1 MQEFRKGEKGISAAV
16 GFVLIVAVVM
26 MGLAVYLKEQMPQ
39 EWKQVEHEAMQEIKD
54 RFLELREA
62 IDELGRGDAITVG
75 IPMGTLAPT
84 AYVSASTNAELHV
97 VTAMSVSD
105 IDEAED
111 NANDFSDWRG
121 YGTYVK
127 EENENW
133 NYTAGDYE
141 NDYLIVS
148 TTEGQRI
155 WTFLKFDLAD
165 SGLYNDDDGEFYD
178 DVEIHSA
185 QLLLYVAS
193 NDLEEEPD
201 EPLEASPPQTVE
213 VWGIENDAW
222 GEGLTWREAQLVH
235 DPAGDWRFENQ
246 DIDGAGEWVSW
257 DVTRFVKDHFER
269 YKGWGRWYQTDWDE
283 EADLEEGKFS
293 SGYDKYDSATAG
305 ISIIDGGEN
314 ITGGGATV
322 EWLTS
327 MVFDA
332 GDTSAFW
339 TAAIWFYSG
348 TAPTVELRFD
358 NDPGMA
364 SPTPW
369 MQGIDVHARF
379 AQYRVDPNGGTFMN
393 ITLLYTCQ
401 ISFVLREPS
410 WGGENDTTSLDTRT
424 AFNSTDNSI
433 AAANDFD
440 PKLRIVYS
448 RSKRMGYTRTSSP
461 PYGYHSIVNFGYIR
475 HRSYN
480 EEFLDYDEA
489 APDLNHV
496 YEGGLVFLER
506 GDGWYKTVLAYPSR
520 FITVTPADGNN
531 VYVTVTRYQIKE
543 SNLGGESVGGSGETT
558 IRVARVQEDWRV
570 RPPASPNAS
579 EVTITVV
586 TDHPSVWRD
595 CLERLAA
602 EANHVLSDYEPGSFY
617 TYGDYVD
624 YDYDSISL
632 TIKGKDLTPGVRD
645 IYYSESVIWLDVT
658 VGYFQGGRT

>member
-1 MQEFRKGEKGISAAV
+1 
-16 GFVLIVAVVM
+16 
-26 MGLAVYLKEQMPQ
+26 
-39 EWKQVEHEAMQEIKD
+39 
-54 RFLELREA
+54 
-62 IDELGRGDAITVG
+62 
-75 IPMGTLAPT
+75 
-84 AYVSASTNAELHV
+84 
-97 VTAMSVSD
+97 
-105 IDEAED
+105 
-111 NANDFSDWRG
+111 
-121 YGTYVK
+121 
-127 EENENW
+127 
-133 NYTAGDYE
+133 
-141 NDYLIVS
+141 
-148 TTEGQRI
+148 
-155 WTFLKFDLAD
+155 
-165 SGLYNDDDGEFYD
+165 
-178 DVEIHSA
+178 
-185 QLLLYVAS
+185 
-193 NDLEEEPD
+193 
-201 EPLEASPPQTVE
+201 
-213 VWGIENDAW
+213 
-222 GEGLTWREAQLVH
+222 
-235 DPAGDWRFENQ
+235 
-246 DIDGAGEWVSW
+246 
-257 DVTRFVKDHFER
+257 
-269 YKGWGRWYQTDWDE
+269 
-283 EADLEEGKFS
+283 
-293 SGYDKYDSATAG
+293 
-305 ISIIDGGEN
+305 
-314 ITGGGATV
+314 
-322 EWLTS
+322 
-327 MVFDA
+327 
-332 GDTSAFW
+332 
-339 TAAIWFYSG
+339 
-348 TAPTVELRFD
+348 
-358 NDPGMA
+358 
-364 SPTPW
+364 

-401 ISFVLREPS
+401 VSFVLREPS

-645 IYYSESVIWLDVT
+645 IYYSERVIWLDVT